1 MKPKKFSTI
10 FENILR
16 KSIKDRILKESENSH
31 EVHHIMCDGKPVET
45 FNSHDEAMDNLG
57 KYEKEFPDKQFIIE
71 KGDYKSYD
79 DMLETFDSMTEVDEE
94 MNEREEDCTECGEM
108 DESKCE
114 ACGKE
119 ICECGKMN
127 ESKKIMK
134 IKESDLLGI
143 INKIIEEDVPG
154 ADMLKKTRQGTA
166 KETSDHLKDVNKK
179 ITDYLSF
186 ENNDNPEFPKP
197 IGKGDK
203 KVVHN
208 TDEENEEM
216 EDNRGYGLQHLKYD
230 TEPSKE
236 FKERLEKAIKG
247 DPTMGNSTEYGNA
260 IKSDLGDNV
269 IKQAKRKKEKE
280 DGRPLYP
287 KDPQPVKLVRD
298 KKTVSEEIQRMKE
311 MYTYYKKTQ

>member
-45 FNSHDEAMDNLG
+45 FNTHDEAMDNLG
-57 KYEKEFPDKQFIIE
+57 KYEKKFPGKHFIIE
-71 KGDYKSYD
+71 KGNYESYD
-79 DMLETFDSMTEVDEE
+79 DMLETFDNMTEVDEE
-94 MNEREEDCTECGEM
+94 MNEREEEECTECGEM
-108 DESKCE
+108 
-114 ACGKE
+114 
-119 ICECGKMN
+119 N
-127 ESKKIMK
+127 ESKKVMK

-143 INKIIEEDVPG
+143 INQIIEEDVPG

-166 KETSDHLKDVNKK
+166 KETTDHLKDVNKK

-203 KVVHN
+203 KVIHN

-230 TEPSKE
+230 IEPSKE

-247 DPTMGNSTEYGNA
+247 DSTMGNSTEYGNA

-269 IKQAKRKKEKE
+269 LKQAKRKKEKE

-298 KKTVSEEIQRMKE
+298 KKTVSEEIERMKE